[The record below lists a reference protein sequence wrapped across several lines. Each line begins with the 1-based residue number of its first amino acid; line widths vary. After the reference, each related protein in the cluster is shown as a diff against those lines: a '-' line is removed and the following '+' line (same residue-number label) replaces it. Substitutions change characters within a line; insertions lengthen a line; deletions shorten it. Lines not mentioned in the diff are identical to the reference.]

1 MKVTLA
7 QPSGEVPTSYN
18 NIQDG
23 LELPGAV
30 GLLINV
36 YWKLLQSYCST
47 QPCTQ
52 AVAHCC
58 RMEDDAMVQKLYG
71 YCYYASTAKL

>member
-23 LELPGAV
+23 LELPGAL
-30 GLLINV
+30 GLLI
-36 YWKLLQSYCST
+36 
-47 QPCTQ
+47 TQ
-52 AVAHCC
+52 AIAHCC
-58 RMEDDAMVQKLYG
+58 RMEDDAMV
-71 YCYYASTAKL
+71 AKNYMVIAIMLQLQSCDGI